1 MDQSKEACG
10 RFCLLAKEKR
20 DGKGEGVLAEGT
32 ETGPSPLGRWR
43 VVVADHHARARV
55 TLKQVLSQQPD
66 LQVVGEA
73 QDGYEALELCR
84 RLQPDLVLME
94 ARLPKIDGIEA
105 TRRIKR
111 EFPGIPV
118 LVMNTLGAPDQLL
131 EALKERAAGYVLK
144 TSGPQRISDAV
155 HGALMGEN
163 PLDENLVMQLLR
175 RMIDEMSN

>member
-1 MDQSKEACG
+1 M
-10 RFCLLAKEKR
+10 
-20 DGKGEGVLAEGT
+20 AEGT
-32 ETGPSPLGRWR
+32 EPGSSPSGRSR
-43 VVVADHHARARV
+43 VVVADNHPRARDM
-55 TLKQVLSQQPD
+55 LKQVLSQQPD

-73 QDGYEALELCR
+73 QDGYEVLELCR

-94 ARLPKIDGIEA
+94 ARMPKMDGIEA

-118 LVMNTLGAPDQLL
+118 LVMNTLGVPDQLL
-131 EALKERAAGYVLK
+131 EALKAGAAGYVLK

-163 PLDENLVMQLLR
+163 PLDKNMVMPLLR
-175 RMIDEMSN
+175 RMIEEASN